1 MHKSRINIS
10 DKPQIM
16 INSPEVCFDITRQH
30 AQVGH
35 KSISIFSYKNHL
47 RRFCTNGKQFIQN
60 DLLHNFVQ
68 LLAQELAMI

>member
-1 MHKSRINIS
+1 
-10 DKPQIM
+10 M

-35 KSISIFSYKNHL
+35 KNINIFSYKNHL
-47 RRFCTNGKQFIQN
+47 GSLCRNGKQFIIK

-68 LLAQELAMI
+68 LLAQELVMTRHTTYP